1 MGEFLKGFLVR
12 NGARGNFRTS
22 AATNRNIRGHR
33 FDNRIEKIAIAR
45 GKHIANLV
53 ILPNKGLANI
63 LGKLLELGSIILN
76 LVLCEYTFVNRGV
89 YKLLKTRM
97 LLRFNKLES
106 LGDVITILLLKIV
119 DRKRNH
125 AVFAR
130 AVDKFANDSILDEI
144 LERSDRTVV
153 LVEKSFLA
161 AAGTA
166 FGGDEIDEEI
176 LHKVLEV
183 AAELLIVMV
192 RMFEN
197 KLASEIVK
205 AKFERIESG
214 KIGNLR
220 GSDALN
226 VDVAVSNTRMFFKKL
241 SFSKSSVKEYSTFR

>member
-1 MGEFLKGFLVR
+1 LGEFLKGFLVR
-12 NGARGNFRTS
+12 NGARGNFRTRTS
-22 AATNRNIRGHR
+22 TNRNNRGHR

-63 LGKLLELGSIILN
+63 LGKLLELGSIILH
-76 LVLCEYTFVNRGV
+76 LVLSEDSFIDRGV
-89 YKLLKTRM
+89 YKLLKTEV

-106 LGDVITILLLKIV
+106 LGDNITVLLLKIV
-119 DRKRNH
+119 NRKRNR

-130 AVDKFANDSILDEI
+130 AIDKFANDCILDEI
-144 LERSDRTVV
+144 LKRSDRTVV

-161 AAGTA
+161 AAGTT

-183 AAELLIVMV
+183 AAELLVVMV

-226 VDVAVSNTRMFFKKL
+226 INIAVSKAGMKFKKL
-241 SFSKSSVKEYSTFR
+241 SLGKNSVKEYPTFR